1 MKIFNPNENTKIDKL
16 KKENEELRNTLH
28 KVLTRQGDFEDLES
42 KSESMKIRISD
53 LAKEELRIEE
63 YLKTTASEK
72 AEKSKDIFEVN
83 RQINELKKRKEDL
96 ESNNEVAG
104 KKHQEQ

>member
-28 KVLTRQGDFEDLES
+28 NVLTRQGDFEDLES
-42 KSESMKIRISD
+42 KSESMKIRVSD

-63 YLKTTASEK
+63 YLKTTIGK
-72 AEKSKDIFEVN
+72 NI
-83 RQINELKKRKEDL
+83 KRRYYNKILNDFL
-96 ESNNEVAG
+96 FSYN
-104 KKHQEQ
+104 KQHLS

>member
-53 LAKEELRIEE
+53 LAKEELRI
-63 YLKTTASEK
+63 LTAR
-72 AEKSKDIFEVN
+72 N
-83 RQINELKKRKEDL
+83 
-96 ESNNEVAG
+96 
-104 KKHQEQ
+104 